1 MDNTDRLRSFSS
13 PTGPRPSKPST
24 PGSGS
29 SSSSTAHVQHSGA
42 AKSGLYAVEISP
54 ALLAKSPPKTPAPPP
69 PSSPSPS
76 RPTTPTTPTTT
87 PSALS
92 LSLASARTSSKLAT
106 SRSGSPATGLVSR
119 VGPSGGY
126 WTPPPSTASSSSAS
140 ASASIMSPSSA
151 TMVQQV
157 AKPRQINQ
165 DRMEDASI
173 GNSPMYS
180 NLHEVMLRHSV
191 GAASSASLQLRDA
204 DLLLD
209 DADLDSS
216 LLALSSD
223 SSTPTAA
230 TTDPYVL
237 ATERLLATI
246 ERVEALQHHSVER
259 NLLMMQ
265 VRGTRGANLCRSRPH
280 AHSSV
285 CCLHSLAHSLIDCRS
300 LAPEQK
306 HRSAAFL
313 EAVRTGDVS
322 AVRRSIT
329 YGVDVNLKDQFSV
342 SALHHAGTAAAS
354 IRALAAS

>member
-1 MDNTDRLRSFSS
+1 
-13 PTGPRPSKPST
+13 
-24 PGSGS
+24 
-29 SSSSTAHVQHSGA
+29 
-42 AKSGLYAVEISP
+42 
-54 ALLAKSPPKTPAPPP
+54 
-69 PSSPSPS
+69 
-76 RPTTPTTPTTT
+76 
-87 PSALS
+87 
-92 LSLASARTSSKLAT
+92 
-106 SRSGSPATGLVSR
+106 
-119 VGPSGGY
+119 
-126 WTPPPSTASSSSAS
+126 
-140 ASASIMSPSSA
+140 
-151 TMVQQV
+151 MVQQV